1 MKQVKLIPLLLLLV
15 ILLACL
21 LPSALAEEAH
31 VLDATADL
39 APMEQGAKP
48 TATPIW

>member
-1 MKQVKLIPLLLLLV
+1 MRKHIALLLV

-21 LPSALAEEAH
+21 LSSALAEEAH

-39 APMEQGAKP
+39 APMEQGAVWQNCDS
-48 TATPIW
+48 TPPKT